1 MCALMWRTLT
11 KHRLRLYNPEPDY
24 KPLWGQGVT
33 ISHLF
38 TNPPLPPRLQG
49 NLQFD
54 ITSRTSPIPELTVD
68 EIVSTAPLSKLALYT
83 RAMTESVTRSML
95 DTSLLAASNVAN
107 KSALSI
113 RVDSFPPLSLL
124 WADWRAGAYV
134 SLDFGFGKME
144 AYRHLFGGVPVC
156 QAVVYP
162 ERVGPRGEDEGMEIM
177 FSCEREISRD
187 VVEDG
192 EWREY
197 MEFRGVDEYGEGE
210 GDVEGVRAK
219 L

>member
-1 MCALMWRTLT
+1 MCALMWRTPT

-38 TNPPLPPRLQG
+38 TNPPLPSRLQG

-54 ITSRTSPIPELTVD
+54 ITSRTSNIPELTID
-68 EIVSTAPLSKLALYT
+68 EIVSTAPLSALALYT

-95 DTSLLAASNVAN
+95 DTSLLAASNVSN

-113 RVDSFPPLSLL
+113 RVDSFPQLSLL

-210 GDVEGVRAK
+210 EDAEGVRAK